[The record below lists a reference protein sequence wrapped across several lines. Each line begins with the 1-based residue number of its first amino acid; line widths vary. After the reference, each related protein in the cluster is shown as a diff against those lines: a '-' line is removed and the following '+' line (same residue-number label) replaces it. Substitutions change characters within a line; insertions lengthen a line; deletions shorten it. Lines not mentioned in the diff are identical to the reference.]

1 MPQYLVQ
8 FHHFC
13 VNDEIGKANDN
24 VARSATRPPA
34 CISAR
39 FQEGVFVF
47 LNMRRISAAY
57 AKFSVYSGD
66 KEKLSENFEGRN
78 AYEPI

>member
-1 MPQYLVQ
+1 MIPLRVQ
-8 FHHFC
+8 
-13 VNDEIGKANDN
+13 I
-24 VARSATRPPA
+24 SRPPA

-47 LNMRRISAAY
+47 LNMRRIFSVY
-57 AKFSVYSGD
+57 ADFSVYSGD
-66 KEKLSENFEGRN
+66 KGNLSQKSERRN